1 LTSLICLDQTM
12 FDPHTAKLCSVFKV
26 PTCVLMTQRL
36 ISYSL
41 VDFLSTSFRY
51 FLFAFNCLSLR
62 KRFLLALK
70 TFTTLPCFF
79 FFVNFYLLIVFSAK
93 RQEVL

>member
-1 LTSLICLDQTM
+1 TL

-26 PTCVLMTQRL
+26 PTCVLVTQRF

-51 FLFAFNCLSLR
+51 FLFASARLACL
-62 KRFLLALK
+62 
-70 TFTTLPCFF
+70 T
-79 FFVNFYLLIVFSAK
+79 
-93 RQEVL
+93 RQQILVY